1 MSSSQPNGKSLRIGH
16 EDIFVGR
23 RVEIERI
30 ESLLAEAKSGKGQLV
45 AISGEAV
52 IGKTLL
58 ARVAADR
65 AAEKGFAV
73 FWGRCHER
81 QYVPP
86 YWPWKQIMRGLLEL
100 PQRAKDRPRYEGYAA
115 SLRFVVPEVPQ
126 RSRGKENP
134 PALSPEQERLQ
145 VLDGVIGLLKTV
157 SGRKPL
163 LLILDNLHCADE
175 LSLRLLEVLAREM
188 IAWKVLIVVAYRE
201 TPLSGSGP
209 FWASLSALA
218 GERLFHPVNLTG
230 WDRDAVGEYIHAL

>member
-1 MSSSQPNGKSLRIGH
+1 M
-16 EDIFVGR
+16 
-23 RVEIERI
+23 EIERI
-30 ESLLAEAKSGKGQLV
+30 NGLLAEAKSGKGRLL
-45 AISGEAV
+45 AISGEAG
-52 IGKTLL
+52 IGKSSI
-58 ARVAADR
+58 AEV
-65 AAEKGFAV
+65 AAEKAAAMGFAV
-73 FWGRCHER
+73 LWGRCHEK
-81 QYVPP
+81 QFVPP

-100 PQRAKDRPRYEGYAA
+100 PQKAKDRPRYDGYAA
-115 SLRFVVPEVPQ
+115 SLRFVIPEVRQ
-126 RSRGKENP
+126 RARGEDSQ

-145 VLDGVIGLLKTV
+145 VLGGATGLVKTA
-157 SGRKPL
+157 SERKPL